1 MSRKSKSKGGSTG
14 YKAVPKATQAQA
26 DKALSGI
33 MDKQTSFLTSLL
45 GPLVER
51 GEAMM
56 AENPGFTN
64 FMHKTGQA
72 KDSVDNA
79 LLGPGSL
86 LSQLDEVLGI
96 ERSPQPDVAAPNIGS
111 APHGLTPEQLAQMGK
126 HGGVNSAYPTG
137 QEAPFDI
144 NNYMRNHFKL

>member
-14 YKAVPKATQAQA
+14 YKAVPQATQEQA
-26 DKALSGI
+26 DKALGGI
-33 MDKQTSFLTSLL
+33 MDKQSSFLTSLL

-64 FMHKTGQA
+64 FTNKVGET
-72 KDSVDNA
+72 KDKVDNA

-86 LSQLDEVLGI
+86 LSQLDDALGI
-96 ERSPQPDVAAPNIGS
+96 ERNPQPDVAAPN
-111 APHGLTPEQLAQMGK
+111 PHGLTPEQLAQMGRY
-126 HGGVNSAYPTG
+126 GGVNGAYPTG
-137 QEAPFDI
+137 QEAPFDV
-144 NNYMRNHFKL
+144 NNYMRNQFKL

>member
-1 MSRKSKSKGGSTG
+1 MSRRSKSSSGG
-14 YKAVPKATQAQA
+14 YKAVPQATQAQA
-26 DKALSGI
+26 DKTLDGI
-33 MDKQTSFLTSLL
+33 MGKQSSLLTSLL

-56 AENPGFTN
+56 AENPGFRN
-64 FMHKTGQA
+64 FTDKVGQTRD
-72 KDSVDNA
+72 KVDNA

-96 ERSPQPDVAAPNIGS
+96 ERNPQQDVAEPN
-111 APHGLTPEQLAQMGK
+111 PNGLTPDQLAQMGK
-126 HGGVNSAYPTG
+126 YGGVNGVYPTG

-144 NNYMRNHFKL
+144 NNYMRNQFKL